1 MCSSDLDVAL
11 KEKNIPLV
19 PDILTNSGGVLVSY
33 FEWVQNRYGYYW
45 TEQEVEERQEQSM
58 VKAFNAMWEV
68 KEQYD
73 VTPREATY
81 MYAIKQIAE
90 AMKLRGWY

>member
-1 MCSSDLDVAL
+1 MKDYRHNV
-11 KEKNIPLV
+11 KEDAQWK
-19 PDILTNSGGVLVSY
+19 
-33 FEWVQNRYGYYW
+33 
-45 TEQEVEERQEQSM
+45 EVEERQEQSM